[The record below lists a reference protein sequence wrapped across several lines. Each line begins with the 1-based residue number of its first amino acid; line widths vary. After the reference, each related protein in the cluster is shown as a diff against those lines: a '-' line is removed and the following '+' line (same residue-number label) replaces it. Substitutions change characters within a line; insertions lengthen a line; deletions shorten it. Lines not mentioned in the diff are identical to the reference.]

1 MLESVSAAIDF
12 IAIQR
17 RQPAKNI
24 FLHDIYVIGQVVLC
38 REQIDE
44 RERDIAK

>member
-24 FLHDIYVIGQVVLC
+24 FLHDIYVIGQVVVC
-38 REQIDE
+38 CV
-44 RERDIAK
+44 